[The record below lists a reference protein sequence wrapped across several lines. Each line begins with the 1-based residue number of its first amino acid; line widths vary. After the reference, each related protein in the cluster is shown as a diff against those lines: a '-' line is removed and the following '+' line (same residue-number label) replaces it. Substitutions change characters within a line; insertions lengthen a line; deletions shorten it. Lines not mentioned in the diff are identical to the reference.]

1 MSKVIYKNVPED
13 IKTQLKDEINKI
25 NDNQNPENLYTNIVN
40 STGTVGVISN
50 LFELP
55 FGLVMKIRE
64 LNKLV

>member
-25 NDNQNPENLYTNIVN
+25 NDNQNPENLYNNIVN

>member
-25 NDNQNPENLYTNIVN
+25 NDNQNPENLYNNIVN

-50 LFELP
+50 LFGLP